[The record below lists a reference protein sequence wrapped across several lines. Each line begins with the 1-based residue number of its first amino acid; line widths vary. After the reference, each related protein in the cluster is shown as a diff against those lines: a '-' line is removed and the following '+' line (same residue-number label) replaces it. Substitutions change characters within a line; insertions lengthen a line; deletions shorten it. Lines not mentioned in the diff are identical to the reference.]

1 MSYLLDQVNTELN
14 ERITLQGSPSGSWL
28 KIDFLDSTLKLPGNH
43 HYQVSPL
50 DGDIIEQAD
59 ASLVKPV
66 DAVVIN
72 LQFAW
77 LNYQTILQLVKEKL
91 APGGRLFFA
100 TLGPDTL
107 IELREAWEGIDS
119 SPHVHPFI
127 DLHHIGDQLLRAGF
141 QKPILDVDWIGVEYQ
156 DIDLLLQDL
165 RAEGFH
171 NVLPE
176 RRKTLT
182 GKNRVARFREL
193 FSKSSGPVQMT
204 YEVIYGY
211 AEAPSTQQGKIRV
224 NVPTIN

>member
-1 MSYLLDQVNTELN
+1 MSYLLDQVNTELT

-43 HYQVSPL
+43 HYQFSPL
-50 DGDIIEQAD
+50 DGEMIEQAY

-77 LNYQTILQLVKEKL
+77 LNYQTILQFVREKL

-107 IELREAWEGIDS
+107 IELREAWAEIDS

-127 DLHHIGDQLLRAGF
+127 DLHHIGDQMLKAGF

-182 GKNRVARFREL
+182 GKNRVMRLKEL
-193 FSKSSGPVQMT
+193 FSRSSGPVQMT

-211 AEAPSTQQGKIRV
+211 AEAPSAQTGKIRV
-224 NVPTIN
+224 NAPTIN